1 MGLMKLFP
9 YTYLL
14 HDPAMHTGMLFET
27 QKTPI
32 YIPKK
37 RSNKRNNKR
46 KK

>member
-1 MGLMKLFP
+1 MGLMKLFL

-14 HDPAMHTGMLFET
+14 EAPAMHPRMLFET
-27 QKTPI
+27 QKSPI